1 MFIESEWIRRLL
13 ALNSIHSEELLL
25 LAAHKCQRVQEYAIQ
40 LSVALLLA
48 TLGGILAYGLWLAL
62 LLNTKVAWFIVEEE
76 WHV

>member
-62 LLNTKVAWFIVEEE
+62 LLDTEVAWLIVEEE
-76 WHV
+76 RHV

>member
-13 ALNSIHSEELLL
+13 ALNSIHSVELLL

-62 LLNTKVAWFIVEEE
+62 LLDTEVAWLIVEEE
-76 WHV
+76 RHV

>member
-1 MFIESEWIRRLL
+1 MLIESEWIRRLL
-13 ALNSIHSEELLL
+13 ALNSIHSVELLL

-62 LLNTKVAWFIVEEE
+62 LLDTEVAWLIVEEE
-76 WHV
+76 RHV